1 MLKVTTETLVRDCLV
16 FDNKYLCVKGTY
28 SLLDAFEMA
37 KVVYGDTPF
46 RRTSPEDP
54 LAAPAFRLG
63 AHVFERME

>member
-1 MLKVTTETLVRDCLV
+1 MLEITPEILIRDCLIL
-16 FDNKYLCVKGTY
+16 DKYLCVNGTH
-28 SLLDAFEMA
+28 SLLDAFEIA

-46 RRTSPEDP
+46 RRTSSEDP

>member
-1 MLKVTTETLVRDCLV
+1 MLEITTEILIRDCLIL
-16 FDNKYLCVKGTY
+16 DKYLCVKGTY

-63 AHVFERME
+63 AHVFERM

>member
-1 MLKVTTETLVRDCLV
+1 MLKVTPEMLIRDCLIL
-16 FDNKYLCVKGTY
+16 DKYLCVNGTH

-37 KVVYGDTPF
+37 KAVYGDTPF
-46 RRTSPEDP
+46 RRASPEDS

>member
-1 MLKVTTETLVRDCLV
+1 MLEITTEILIRDCLIL
-16 FDNKYLCVKGTY
+16 DKYLCVNGTH

-37 KVVYGDTPF
+37 KAVYGDTPF
-46 RRTSPEDP
+46 RRTSSEDQ

>member
-1 MLKVTTETLVRDCLV
+1 MLKVTTEMLIRDCLIL
-16 FDNKYLCVKGTY
+16 DKYLCVNSTY

-37 KVVYGDTPF
+37 KFVYGDTPF

>member
-1 MLKVTTETLVRDCLV
+1 MLKVTTEMLIRDCLIL
-16 FDNKYLCVKGTY
+16 DKYLCVNGTY
-28 SLLDAFEMA
+28 SLPDAFEIA
-37 KVVYGDTPF
+37 AVVYGGAPF

>member
-1 MLKVTTETLVRDCLV
+1 MLEITPEILIRDCLIL
-16 FDNKYLCVKGTY
+16 DKYLCVNGTH

-37 KVVYGDTPF
+37 KAVYGDTPF

>member
-1 MLKVTTETLVRDCLV
+1 MLEITTEILIRDCL
-16 FDNKYLCVKGTY
+16 FLDKYLCVNGTH

-37 KVVYGDTPF
+37 KAVYGDTPF
-46 RRTSPEDP
+46 RRASPEDP